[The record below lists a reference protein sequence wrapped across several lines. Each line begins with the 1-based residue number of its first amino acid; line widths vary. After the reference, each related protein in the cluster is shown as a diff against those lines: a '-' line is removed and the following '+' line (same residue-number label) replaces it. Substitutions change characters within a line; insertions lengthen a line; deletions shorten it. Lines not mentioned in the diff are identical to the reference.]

1 MDKVKENIKSFK
13 GYFGKESVEIN
24 RIVSNIVSIFIAFY
38 CILYA
43 SKAATIFTCQQN
55 AFNKKHKFLQY
66 IFTFGIFYFDFL

>member
-1 MDKVKENIKSFK
+1 MNNFK

-43 SKAATIFTCQQN
+43 SKAQTIFTCQQDVV
-55 AFNKKHKFLQY
+55 NKKYKPSLLEM
-66 IFTFGIFYFDFL
+66 TS